1 MEMEMEMDMDIEDD
15 IGLPAPSR
23 AANGSGNAEIN
34 GLGSQLSEVSS
45 ESLDVQEINVKRIR
59 RSSGGVAGEENQLLL
74 PADNNTVE
82 NRHLL
87 GVSTETGLLQ
97 GGNSLSYH
105 TSNGFRVSTE
115 ETNTD
120 CILFIHFSLK
130 QLQTS
135 LFLSGKELKFQT
147 LNHLFTMLTPSQM
160 QTTFILV
167 TCFP

>member
-120 CILFIHFSLK
+120 CILFIHYSLK

-147 LNHLFTMLTPSQM
+147 LNHLFTMLTPSRM